1 MFIIRCPFEFAGQI
15 HVPSEAVIDE
25 AVPITFAA
33 TFTTSSAWLSHK
45 LNASPAEHLN
55 STFEVTPTSA
65 EQFHLTQTN
74 TCA

>member
-1 MFIIRCPFEFAGQI
+1 MRCPFEFAGQI
-15 HVPSEAVIDE
+15 HVPSEAVISE

-55 STFEVTPTSA
+55 SIFEVTSTSA
-65 EQFHLTQTN
+65 KHIYLTRTSIL
-74 TCA
+74 A